1 MTSMGMIGYAMSHA
15 EKHER
20 SEGIATLEKREDI
33 YGYLIS
39 ETE

>member
-1 MTSMGMIGYAMSHA
+1 MTSMGMIGYAINHA
-15 EKHER
+15 EEHER

-33 YGYLIS
+33 NGRLIS

>member
-1 MTSMGMIGYAMSHA
+1 MGMIRYDMSQA
-15 EKHER
+15 KEHEW

-33 YGYLIS
+33 TGHVIS